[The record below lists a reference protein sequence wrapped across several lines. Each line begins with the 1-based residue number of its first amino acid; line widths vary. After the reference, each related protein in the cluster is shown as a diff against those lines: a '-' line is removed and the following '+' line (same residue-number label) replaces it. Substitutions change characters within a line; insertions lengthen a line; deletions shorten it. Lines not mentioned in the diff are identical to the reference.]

1 MKPFIP
7 LIGFVLALAPAPGF
21 ALSAVSVRVG
31 DHPSHSRVVFDWPR
45 PTGYSVQQEDAGRV
59 LVRFPRP
66 AAYDLDAARPARNVR
81 SIEAD
86 GQTATILSVPGVRVR
101 HFRLGGRVV
110 VDLAQPDAGR
120 GSVPVAAAA
129 GLPAAIQPAVA
140 RPAEDGQPPLVLAQ
154 SSSPLAQQRRPA
166 QGQMAQAPAAAPQV
180 PAVTTGAPTPVP
192 LRIESGTGRLVTLP
206 GPAATVMAA
215 DPRVVRVQPSSPTS
229 IFLMAGAPGRT
240 NLIAVNDNGQAVVE
254 YEVTVVPPGG
264 VAAAPGAPAAS
275 RTTNTSA
282 IEGQLRALIP
292 GPGSVRVRAAGRQL
306 VLSGNVPTA
315 ADARRA
321 EAIVRGMAEDDVT
334 ILNEIGVL
342 ASVQVNL
349 RVRVAEISREI
360 TRQFGFNW
368 QVIGQSGNFAFGL
381 ASGTAGFPAAIGS
394 AVSGG
399 GRFET
404 GLLAAGTASSTQRVG
419 VGYSSGGWDVNAL
432 VDALAVDNLVTI
444 LAEPNLTAQSGE
456 VASFL
461 AGGEFP
467 VPVSAGNNGQ
477 IGIEFKAFGVSLSF
491 VPTVMS
497 NDRLNLRVRPE
508 VSELSDQGAISVPIQ
523 GGSIRIPA
531 LTVRR
536 AETTVEL
543 GSGQS
548 FAIAGLLQRSSQ
560 QSQEGINGLVDIPV
574 LGALFRSDRFQRRE
588 TELVIIVTPYL
599 VQPTSDPAAL
609 QGPTDVFRPAT
620 SLERILMQRQI
631 TATPR
636 PVPGV
641 PQGVGFRLN

>member
-1 MKPFIP
+1 MRRLLP
-7 LIGFVLALAPAPGF
+7 LIGLSVALAPSPGL
-21 ALSAVSVRVG
+21 ALSTVSVRVG
-31 DHPSHSRVVFDWPR
+31 EHPAHSRVVFEWPR
-45 PTGYSVQQEDAGRV
+45 PTGYAVEEAEAGRV
-59 LVRFPRP
+59 LVRFPS
-66 AAYDLDAARPARNVR
+66 AATYDLAAVRPARLVR
-81 SIEAD
+81 AVEAED
-86 GQTATILSVPGVRVR
+86 KTAAILSDPGVRIR

-110 VDLAQPDAGR
+110 VDLSRTAESRTAE
-120 GSVPVAAAA
+120 AAD
-129 GLPAAIQPAVA
+129 PAA
-140 RPAEDGQPPLVLAQ
+140 RPAAARPAIHRETEEPQVILAQ
-154 SSSPLAQQRRPA
+154 APASLPPQRRPA
-166 QGQMAQAPAAAPQV
+166 PVTPVQGPAPPAPL
-180 PAVTTGAPTPVP
+180 PSVTTGAPTPVP
-192 LRIESGTGRLVTLP
+192 LRIESGTGRLITLP
-206 GPAATVMAA
+206 GPASTVMAA

-229 IFLMAGAPGRT
+229 MFLMAGAPGRT
-240 NLIAVNDNGQAVVE
+240 NIIATNENGQPVVE
-254 YEVTVVPPGG
+254 YEVTVIPPGG
-264 VAAAPGAPAAS
+264 VAGPASPGVP
-275 RTTNTSA
+275 RTINASA
-282 IEGQLRALIP
+282 IESQLRALIP
-292 GPGSVRVRAAGRQL
+292 PPGQVRVRAIGRQL
-306 VLSGNVPTA
+306 ILSGNVATPT
-315 ADARRA
+315 DARRA
-321 EAIVRGMAEDDVT
+321 EAIVRGMVDEEVT
-334 ILNEIGVL
+334 ILNEVGVL
-342 ASVQVNL
+342 ASIQVNL

-381 ASGTAGFPAAIGS
+381 ATGGAGFPAAIGS
-394 AVSGG
+394 PLPAG

-404 GLLAAGTASSTQRVG
+404 GLLASTTASSAQRIG
-419 VGYSSGGWDVNAL
+419 LGYSSGGWDVNGL
-432 VDALAVDNLVTI
+432 IDALAVDNLVTI

-477 IGIEFKAFGVSLSF
+477 LGIEFKAFGVSLSF

-508 VSELSDQGAISVPIQ
+508 VSELSEQGAISIPIT
-523 GGSIRIPA
+523 GGSVRIPA

-548 FAIAGLLQRSSQ
+548 FAIAGLLQRASQ
-560 QSQEGINGLVDIPV
+560 QSQEGLNGLGDIPV

-599 VQPTSDPAAL
+599 VQPTSEATAL
-609 QGPTDVFRPAT
+609 QTPNDNFRPAT
-620 SLERILMQRQI
+620 SLERILMQRQS
-631 TATPR
+631 TGAAR